1 MFGILI
7 AIGVIILLAILML
20 LYRVYTL
27 VSVARGTD
35 KIRVSAS
42 NKVNAI
48 LFLVFL
54 IVMGGL
60 FFWYSFD
67 AYDEYQQP
75 VAAQH
80 ADDYES
86 LFWAT
91 MWVSVAAFML
101 TNIALFYFAF
111 RYQYKE
117 GRRALFYPDNTRL
130 EIAWTIIPAI
140 VLVSLVFG
148 GFKVWNDMTEAAPE
162 EAEQIEIMGY
172 QFAWEAR
179 YPGADNKLGDFDFRL
194 ISPENPMG
202 LSTEDPA
209 SMDDFI
215 PLEIHLPKGVPVEIK
230 IRARDVIH
238 SVSLPHFRQKMDA
251 VPGMPTRLWFTP
263 TKTTAEMRKELND
276 PDFNYELACQQI
288 CGRGHFSMRK
298 IVVVDEPADYE
309 RWKREQEPWIEPG
322 GQEPSEGELDV
333 NLRTQ
338 EAVDAAGTETETVEA
353 ATTTTQQ

>member
-7 AIGVIILLAILML
+7 AIGVIVLLAILML

-48 LFLVFL
+48 LFLVFM
-54 IVMGGL
+54 IGCGGL
-60 FFWYSFD
+60 FIWYSFD
-67 AYDEYQQP
+67 AFDNYQQP
-75 VAAQH
+75 VAAAH

-91 MWVSVAAFML
+91 MWVSVAAFL
-101 TNIALFYFAF
+101 ITNIALFYFAF
-111 RYQYKE
+111 RYQYREDRK
-117 GRRALFYPDNTRL
+117 ALFYPDNTKL

-148 GFKVWNDMTEAAPE
+148 GFKVWNQMTEAAPD
-162 EAEQIEIMGY
+162 EAEVIEIMGY

-179 YPGADNKLGDFDFRL
+179 YPGADRKLGNYDFRF

-202 LSTEDPA
+202 LIAEDPA
-209 SMDDFI
+209 THDDFI

-230 IRARDVIH
+230 IRARDVLH

-251 VPGMPTRLWFTP
+251 VPGMPTRMWFIP
-263 TKTTAEMRKELND
+263 TKTTAEMREELND

-309 RWKREQEPWIEPG
+309 KWKREQEPWLERG
-322 GQEPSEGELDV
+322 AQEPSEGELDT
-333 NLRTQ
+333 NIQTQ
-338 EAVDAAGTETETVEA
+338 EAVDAAGPETETVEA